1 MPPSRVWFCFS
12 SWEALP
18 GWGPGADRPCW
29 KALTFDEAVAE
40 MRRCA
45 GTQFDPEL
53 VEPFIQVLEAQERLA
68 A

>member
-1 MPPSRVWFCFS
+1 
-12 SWEALP
+12 LK
-18 GWGPGADRPCW
+18 GWGPGADRPYRN
-29 KALTFDEAVAE
+29 ALTFDEAVVE

-53 VEPFIQVLEAQERLA
+53 VEPFIQLPEAQERLA